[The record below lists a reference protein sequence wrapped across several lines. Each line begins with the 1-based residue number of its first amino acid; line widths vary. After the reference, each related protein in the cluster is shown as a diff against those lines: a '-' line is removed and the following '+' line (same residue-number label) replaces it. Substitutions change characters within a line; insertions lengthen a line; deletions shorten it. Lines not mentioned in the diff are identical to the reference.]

1 MISEKYERDGK
12 NRPLKKQNKCKQPHK
27 NIRPL
32 GTTYLK
38 IRKKFRQ
45 NTCLKMLKKF
55 IIHEI
60 NSLVIFKMT
69 AHYEVINKES
79 LVVKFFDTEE
89 ESLNYCLDRFAGSQK
104 TKQLYI

>member
-1 MISEKYERDGK
+1 MQTTAQKYKSTWDYMPK
-12 NRPLKKQNKCKQPHK
+12 NTQ
-27 NIRPL
+27 
-32 GTTYLK
+32 K
-38 IRKKFRQ
+38 IQAKH
-45 NTCLKMLKKF
+45 MLDTAKKF

-60 NSLVIFKMT
+60 NSLGIFKMT